1 MTLDRC
7 GPGRSPL
14 LKQRRDERGAAVTD
28 FVMVSVLLMLVFVLT
43 IQVGLALWTRN
54 TLIAA
59 AQEGARVA
67 ARADS
72 SLAEGEALWPRP
84 RPGSPGPRLCGV
96 PVIGRLRPDR
106 RHSGEQGSAVVE
118 FVTLGV
124 LLLVPLIYLVLT
136 VARIQAGAYAVSMA
150 AREAGRAFVTS
161 GPMLLLTVNGQRI
174 TAP

>member
-1 MTLDRC
+1 MTPDRC
-7 GPGRSPL
+7 EPGRSPL

-72 SLAEGEALWPRP
+72 SLAEGEARTRDVVAAQLADRYADDVTASTDVVGGVQVVVVTVRAPLP
-84 RPGSPGPRLCGV
+84 VLGPFG
-96 PVIGRLRPDR
+96 PDR
-106 RHSGEQGSAVVE
+106 ALEVR
-118 FVTLGV
+118 
-124 LLLVPLIYLVLT
+124 
-136 VARIQAGAYAVSMA
+136 
-150 AREAGRAFVTS
+150 GRAYVES
-161 GPMLLLTVNGQRI
+161 Q
-174 TAP
+174 

>member
-72 SLAEGEALWPRP
+72 SLAEGEARTRDVVAAQLADRYADDVTASTDVVGGVQVVVVTVRAPLP
-84 RPGSPGPRLCGV
+84 VLGPFG
-96 PVIGRLRPDR
+96 PDR
-106 RHSGEQGSAVVE
+106 ALEVR
-118 FVTLGV
+118 
-124 LLLVPLIYLVLT
+124 
-136 VARIQAGAYAVSMA
+136 
-150 AREAGRAFVTS
+150 GRAYVES
-161 GPMLLLTVNGQRI
+161 Q
-174 TAP
+174 

>member
-59 AQEGARVA
+59 AKEGARVA

-72 SLAEGEALWPRP
+72 ALAEGEART
-84 RPGSPGPRLCGV
+84 RSVCAAT
-96 PVIGRLRPDR
+96 IADR
-106 RHSGEQGSAVVE
+106 
-118 FVTLGV
+118 
-124 LLLVPLIYLVLT
+124 
-136 VARIQAGAYAVSMA
+136 
-150 AREAGRAFVTS
+150 
-161 GPMLLLTVNGQRI
+161 
-174 TAP
+174 